1 MKAKAKAK
9 AWTIKAKAK
18 AGTLKAKA
26 KAKAWTFKAKD
37 KDTNIFFDDDDPRHL
52 GKRSPR
58 YFWAALFFGGGHN
71 AKLVSVVG
79 LWHPGTV
86 LCNLEG

>member
-1 MKAKAKAK
+1 MVCPPLEKILWAPMPRPKPSRPRTRTQKNF
-9 AWTIKAKAK
+9 
-18 AGTLKAKA
+18 L
-26 KAKAWTFKAKD
+26 
-37 KDTNIFFDDDDPRHL
+37 DDDDPRHL